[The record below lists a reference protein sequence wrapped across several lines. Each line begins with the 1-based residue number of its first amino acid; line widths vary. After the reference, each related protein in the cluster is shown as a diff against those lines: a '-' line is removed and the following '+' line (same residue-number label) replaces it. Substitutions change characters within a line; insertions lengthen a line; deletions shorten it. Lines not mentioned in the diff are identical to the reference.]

1 MITLAIPFI
10 ILIIELAVSNAYHG
24 ILLAS
29 LPGVR
34 GLKLKIHKFH
44 SISLYKRLVSI
55 DPELVFPSYEVNFH
69 YSNYLVVNASATLMG
84 LFLSLLW
91 LVCYRVGGPQRGLGK
106 ASKSS

>member
-1 MITLAIPFI
+1 MAFTP
-10 ILIIELAVSNAYHG
+10 
-24 ILLAS
+24 
-29 LPGVR
+29 
-34 GLKLKIHKFH
+34 
-44 SISLYKRLVSI
+44 
-55 DPELVFPSYEVNFH
+55 FPSINAWFRSILSLIFGIYEVNFH